1 MHHQC
6 EWNCR
11 ITDIWDCIDTDG
23 MLWDG
28 ENTHWSDT
36 DVTEDP
42 LEKTKFCYTKR
53 ITKEYYQM
61 KAGRSM

>member
-1 MHHQC
+1 
-6 EWNCR
+6 
-11 ITDIWDCIDTDG
+11 